1 MANFTGVIT
10 SELRTATVESLVN
23 MTANTYKLVV
33 MDGTIN
39 NRVVAAAGATLPMYV
54 LIDGGVTAG
63 TSTNP
68 VAVTIALDGETKV
81 KLGAGCNAG
90 DYLTSDGA
98 GLAIPTTTGGNKY
111 FGIAQEKRN
120 SGDLVRVSITRGN
133 Y

>member
-10 SELRTATVESLVN
+10 SELRTATVESLVDL
-23 MTANTYKLVV
+23 TAKNYTLVAMSTSV
-33 MDGTIN
+33 S
-39 NRVVAAAGATLPMYV
+39 NRVVVATGSTVPMYV
-54 LIDGGVTAG
+54 LVDGGVTAG
-63 TSTNP
+63 TTTAP
-68 VAVTIALDGETKV
+68 VAVTIVEAGETKV
-81 KLGAGCNAG
+81 KLAAGCNPG

-98 GLAIPTTTGGNKY
+98 GLAIPTTTGGAKY